1 MPKIFCCIPW
11 KKLNTDG
18 VRNVLQKQNKKLFS
32 CQKFQHTN
40 EDDNTN
46 VHSAEKNHGCKVEDR
61 LQNQFI
67 DQNCDQKYY
76 FLKKACVELHQL
88 V

>member
-1 MPKIFCCIPW
+1 MKIVGAKIAW
-11 KKLNTDG
+11 
-18 VRNVLQKQNKKLFS
+18 QKQNKKLFS

-46 VHSAEKNHGCKVEDR
+46 AHSVEKNLGCKAEDH

-67 DQNCDQKYY
+67 D
-76 FLKKACVELHQL
+76 KKLRSEILFCKKCMC
-88 V
+88 

>member
-1 MPKIFCCIPW
+1 MKIV
-11 KKLNTDG
+11 G
-18 VRNVLQKQNKKLFS
+18 VKIVWQKQNKKLFS

-46 VHSAEKNHGCKVEDR
+46 VHSVEKNHGYKVEDH

-67 DQNCDQKYY
+67 DQNRDQKYY
-76 FLKKACVELHQL
+76 FLKKCMC
-88 V
+88 